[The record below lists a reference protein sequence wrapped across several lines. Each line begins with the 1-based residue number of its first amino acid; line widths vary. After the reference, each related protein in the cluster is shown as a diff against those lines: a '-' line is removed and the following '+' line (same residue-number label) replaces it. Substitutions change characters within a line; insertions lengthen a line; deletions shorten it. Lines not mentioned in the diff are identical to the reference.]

1 MKKFIVAF
9 LLLCS
14 ALYAETD
21 EYKVDLYFANGIMM
35 QDDEEEVRELWQER
49 VDKLLQKYSHLYGY
63 IGTADA
69 AYNISEG
76 MAADMWEAF
85 LQKVDLEP
93 TWGVG
98 WSAFKE
104 TISRLPYGK
113 VAEFIVKANELAS
126 AKVHDETLHEQI
138 TKYEDSIKA
147 GHGVVVVAHS
157 QGNLFTHQAYNS
169 LDGWMQTYFHTIA
182 VATPDSSIINS
193 GHGVTFYNDMIT
205 LIGMNNNISN
215 PNKHDYIDVTRNALG
230 EIINQELL
238 TDQLSIQ
245 YHGFEYYLGYPVYEE
260 ALREGSTTITNRELR
275 QTDNAKTLILGWIY
289 DEILDH
295 ININR
300 RPSQWKPKNIGCL
313 CKDRYAKMIHKFDP
327 EGMNQYLSNEKVK
340 DFAEDGEGKI
350 YKANTGDHA
359 EYVRALDGNQ
369 SDDGVFTIEEVD
381 RDNICYTLKD
391 DASNEIGRIEGRTEP
406 IPVPKSGVV
415 QVTLTWDNPA
425 IDFDLNVGWNAGEN
439 DIQDTGCP
447 MEHFYVTS
455 QYDIYPG
462 TYPITVTHK
471 QLDENESALIPE
483 KMQMII
489 QVPGK
494 TEVYDI
500 DINTVEELEV
510 GHVADIFVRYI
521 NNEIVPDISPDP
533 VLTPVISIP
542 SGGGSSG
549 GGYVGGSGSSG
560 GSSGGTPWVP
570 IDNPSCDQSCGC
582 IPCEYKIIPYL
593 EQLLYGPIS
602 GADIVLYEAR
612 DYQNKSP
619 LYVGKTSGG
628 DTLYTAGNIEIPDS
642 IVNGLQDDTLYLLV
656 ARGGH
661 DIDHDDDF
669 EIDDIP
675 TLNQGDTHLLLS
687 GKDIK
692 EIGFKMNA
700 LTEIAY
706 QITKNIIDVNTTQEV
721 QNKLNEVAQRLLKDK
736 VYGDTTGGINY
747 KDLSFWMPT
756 IHKPLLIKEYS
767 EHFSPLVDNLFAN
780 RDVYQE
786 AYAIVYDHVSA
797 VPTLQS
803 IRLDINED
811 INSSII
817 IGKVPVLNK
826 GASEITSFTLEGDGS
841 ENFDIDANGEVS
853 ISENAHLDYESK
865 TYYQLYVSAVNDD
878 GVSQKI
884 LLLIQLHNVAD
895 APEYQSFTAFTF
907 YENSAVG
914 TEAMRVLYDSGNSP
928 LQSVQLTGK
937 DSAYFRADIEG
948 NTISV
953 KVNQT
958 LLSYI
963 TKRAYELQLQVSNLT
978 ETSQSLPVTLIVSD
992 RRDIP
997 KLGYEWNLRVDEN
1010 TTAGTVVGKVKVIS
1024 DGYSPIQYFKV
1035 VARNDQQNLLQEWPD
1050 GYFEIDENGIVR
1062 VGENASFDYEKR
1074 SSYSAYI
1081 TAINTIGESQKGFIR
1096 VNLNNIPDTPPSFW
1110 DIAPL
1115 KLRVN
1120 KEAQPG
1126 TVLGNL
1132 NFSHGDNQ
1140 VTMIKLNPLSPFE
1153 AVLYNSDSANI
1164 KTKDSLR
1171 DMQVYE
1177 YNLTAVVSNSAG
1189 DSNEKPIH
1197 ITVNRESYEF
1207 SALEGTYNTVIGK
1220 IGFGTEAV
1228 QSVTL
1233 PSSNEDPIRSYFTL
1247 DNNGVLST
1255 KAYEKWTEVLNYS
1268 KRKQMSF
1275 TAKVAYQNGETKDIG
1290 ITVNVLS
1297 RIISNLDTPGAA
1309 KKIIL
1314 NKEENRAY
1322 IADHN
1327 YGLHIV
1333 DITDIYNPKMISSLD
1348 TDGVANDLVLSAD
1361 QQYIYLLDVGKGL
1374 KIVDISDEANPY
1386 VAAKVPLASY
1396 SYNIALS
1403 SDGNRAFVSHG
1414 SYGVEV
1420 IDLTDPV
1427 SPQII
1432 TTIGFMGTYEENYG
1446 HLMDSSAYDVSVSKN
1461 GDILFIADW
1470 VYGLQGIDIAD
1481 LSAPVSIYSGSYYNY
1496 TWDKVLVDEEKKI
1509 VILHSFENGTFYKV
1523 FDISDLSDI
1532 DAFKTISDSDTVPDE
1547 SIKALNNKLAF
1558 GGWDSLIAYD
1568 FTNPVSPIRIASIGS
1583 LRSNNILIR
1592 GSAAFVASG
1601 TSGLTIIN
1609 LEGIDQPKHTEPT
1622 LLESFINIKESNI
1635 STVQAGDNIGRIKI
1649 WESGDSP
1656 IAYSFLDE
1664 YRDSYGS
1671 PVCDNETW
1679 KCDAYDEF
1687 SYFDIDLNGSISI
1700 NNIEALNYDTMGN
1713 RAVFAAYAENEN
1725 GHQSNQAKITVAIKE
1740 DADWTL
1746 KFQKSIIKIDANL
1759 SIGASIGNVMLKKSQ
1774 REIFWIKIYDHD
1786 EDYCY
1791 GPGMIGANGWGI
1803 DLIDDPY
1810 NRYGNLNHYC
1820 HENSYFEITKEGEIH
1835 IKETPL
1841 PGHYVLHIVAEDRF
1855 GLRWLEKQEI
1865 EVLAP

>member
-1 MKKFIVAF
+1 M
-9 LLLCS
+9 
-14 ALYAETD
+14 
-21 EYKVDLYFANGIMM
+21 
-35 QDDEEEVRELWQER
+35 
-49 VDKLLQKYSHLYGY
+49 
-63 IGTADA
+63 
-69 AYNISEG
+69 
-76 MAADMWEAF
+76 
-85 LQKVDLEP
+85 
-93 TWGVG
+93 
-98 WSAFKE
+98 
-104 TISRLPYGK
+104 
-113 VAEFIVKANELAS
+113 
-126 AKVHDETLHEQI
+126 
-138 TKYEDSIKA
+138 
-147 GHGVVVVAHS
+147 
-157 QGNLFTHQAYNS
+157 
-169 LDGWMQTYFHTIA
+169 
-182 VATPDSSIINS
+182 
-193 GHGVTFYNDMIT
+193 
-205 LIGMNNNISN
+205 
-215 PNKHDYIDVTRNALG
+215 
-230 EIINQELL
+230 
-238 TDQLSIQ
+238 
-245 YHGFEYYLGYPVYEE
+245 
-260 ALREGSTTITNRELR
+260 
-275 QTDNAKTLILGWIY
+275 
-289 DEILDH
+289 
-295 ININR
+295 
-300 RPSQWKPKNIGCL
+300 
-313 CKDRYAKMIHKFDP
+313 
-327 EGMNQYLSNEKVK
+327 
-340 DFAEDGEGKI
+340 
-350 YKANTGDHA
+350 
-359 EYVRALDGNQ
+359 
-369 SDDGVFTIEEVD
+369 
-381 RDNICYTLKD
+381 
-391 DASNEIGRIEGRTEP
+391 
-406 IPVPKSGVV
+406 
-415 QVTLTWDNPA
+415 
-425 IDFDLNVGWNAGEN
+425 
-439 DIQDTGCP
+439 
-447 MEHFYVTS
+447 
-455 QYDIYPG
+455 
-462 TYPITVTHK
+462 
-471 QLDENESALIPE
+471 
-483 KMQMII
+483 
-489 QVPGK
+489 
-494 TEVYDI
+494 
-500 DINTVEELEV
+500 
-510 GHVADIFVRYI
+510 
-521 NNEIVPDISPDP
+521 
-533 VLTPVISIP
+533 
-542 SGGGSSG
+542 
-549 GGYVGGSGSSG
+549 
-560 GSSGGTPWVP
+560 P
-570 IDNPSCDQSCGC
+570 IDNPGCDQSCGC

-602 GADIVLYEAR
+602 DADIALYEAR
-612 DYQNKSP
+612 DYQNKTP

-642 IVNGLQDDTLYLLV
+642 IVESLQDDILYLLV

-669 EIDDIP
+669 KIDDIP
-675 TLNQGDTHLLLS
+675 TLNQGETHLVLS

-692 EIGFKMNA
+692 EIGFKMNV

-786 AYAIVYDHVSA
+786 AYAIVYDHANA

-811 INSSII
+811 INSSIV

-826 GASEITSFTLEGDGS
+826 GATEITSFTLEGDGS

-878 GVSQKI
+878 GVSQKV

-914 TEAMRVLYDSGNSP
+914 TEVIRLLYNPGNSP

-937 DSAYFRADIEG
+937 DSAYFRAGIAG

-963 TKRAYELQLQVSNLT
+963 TKRAYELQLQVSNLADI
-978 ETSQSLPVTLIVSD
+978 SQSLPIILQVSD

-997 KLGYEWNLRVDEN
+997 KLNDTRLYVNEN
-1010 TTAGTVVGKVKVIS
+1010 AIAGTVIGKVNVVS
-1024 DGYSPIQYFKV
+1024 DDYSPITQFITRETYSSCQYYGGWCG
-1035 VARNDQQNLLQEWPD
+1035 WPD
-1050 GYFEIDENGIVR
+1050 GYFTIDNNGTVR
-1062 VGENASFDYEKR
+1062 LAENATLDYETR
-1074 SSYSAYI
+1074 SGFSAKI
-1081 TAINTIGESQKGFIR
+1081 KAVNAMGVSQEKY
-1096 VNLNNIPDTPPSFW
+1096 LNIEVKNVADMPPSFSNTSTLE
-1110 DIAPL
+1110 I
-1115 KLRVN
+1115 RVN
-1120 KEAQPG
+1120 KEAKPG
-1126 TVLGNL
+1126 TLL
-1132 NFSHGDNQ
+1132 QSFNFDSGDNP
-1140 VTMIKLNPLSPFE
+1140 VTSIKLSPASPFE
-1153 AVLYNSDSANI
+1153 AVLYSPDNYYADSGAV
-1164 KTKDSLR
+1164 KVKDSLW
-1171 DMQVYE
+1171 DTQVYE
-1177 YNLTAVVSNSAG
+1177 YNLTAVVSNSVG

-1220 IGFGTEAV
+1220 IDFGTEAV
-1228 QSVTL
+1228 RNVTL
-1233 PSSNEDPIRSYFTL
+1233 PIGNFTL
-1247 DNNGVLST
+1247 DTNGTLST
-1255 KAYEKWTEVLNYS
+1255 IPYRNKIKTLNHAERS
-1268 KRKQMSF
+1268 QFSF
-1275 TAKVAYQNGETKDIG
+1275 TATIVYENGTSKDIG
-1290 ITVNVLS
+1290 ITINVLS
-1297 RIISNLDTPGAA
+1297 RIISNLDTTGAA

-1348 TDGVANDLVLSAD
+1348 TDGAANDLVLSAD
-1361 QQYIYLLDVGKGL
+1361 QQYVYLLDVGKGL
-1374 KIVDISDEANPY
+1374 KIVNISDEASPY

-1470 VYGLQGIDIAD
+1470 VYGLQVIDIAD